1 MRLFFLFVAVAGMM
15 VGAAAPARA
24 QSGALTTTH
33 GTISWGGYTEVP
45 SRSTRK
51 QKVPTFSEANHGMDE
66 QVGWFTLRLAGGAV
80 SQGELANLV
89 YEPFS
94 AADAKMF
101 DASRLPTGPDPRL
114 STGTEMKRPVTRLSL
129 RAARR
134 NPQTGQP
141 ERLVSFDYQY
151 VPDGKNAAAR
161 STGFHTYASHS
172 VLQNGDWY
180 KMGVGESGIYKLD
193 KAALADLGLNT
204 QTLNPRNL
212 HIYGNAMGI
221 LPQASSVRR
230 PDDLAENNVLLVNDN
245 GDGVLD
251 NNEFFL
257 FYSPGPHTWEAQG
270 GVFRHRNNIYTDT
283 AYYFVTVN
291 NTPGRR
297 VAPAPTPAA
306 GATPANI
313 TTFTYRDFLEHDLV
327 NLLHSGRTWVGE
339 GFRPNGTN
347 QFSFSGIPDLVA
359 NAPVKVTSSLVASSF
374 SPSSFRL
381 TLNGATL
388 GTETLR
394 ELSTQSFTAIAR
406 QAVTTWQLAL
416 PNPGTD
422 LNVGLTY
429 SSGDGSAT
437 AYLDYLEINAQRQ
450 LRLSDAQLE
459 FRSLNNIGPNALN
472 QYMLSN
478 STGAVV
484 WDVTNPRRP
493 ASYTLTGGSFLAPAD
508 TLREFVAFL
517 PNGNLTKKPRKF
529 GRVPNQDLHAYTSAD
544 LIIVTYPTFLGQA
557 QRLADHRRTH
567 DNLQTVVVTTPQIY
581 NEYGSGGQDVTAI
594 RDFVKQIYDRSPAGK
609 QMELLLFGDASYD
622 YKSDPYNPE
631 KTEAV
636 WPAWWRNR
644 VPFRNDADFDKFN
657 QNYVPTYESRESF
670 GPFYDGVSYA
680 SDDFYVLLD
689 DDEGEWPEGN
699 SGELLDMGVGRLPVR
714 MPKGQLTDVTQAR
727 EVVDKIISYDSPQSY
742 GKWRNRITL
751 VSDDGEGDLFVGAG
765 SEIVATSLQ
774 RNYPV
779 YNVHKVYLDLYPQ
792 VALSA
797 GQRSPNCERAINQ
810 AVEQGSLIV
819 NYLGHGGPKGWA
831 DEQILTDASVSVL
844 HNPNNLTFFTTGT
857 CDFSYFDNPD
867 FTSGGEKALTDNATG
882 GAIGLFTTTRVV
894 DAGKNATLNQ
904 AYFNRVLQ
912 PINGKMPSI
921 GAIVM
926 MSKNDHHGSVAT
938 YDLNDRN
945 YTLLADPSMTLAYP
959 EQTVVLDSVRQRVRG
974 QWQQADT
981 LQALARV
988 RVHGKVL
995 NGGALNTNFTGQAQV
1010 TIYDKPATVM
1020 TLGDEING
1028 PLGAADGPKPI
1039 VVQESVIYSGQ
1050 ANVVNGMFNLSFVV
1064 PKDINYNVGLGKAS
1078 LYAYDPTRRVDANG
1092 YQLHRVGGAN
1102 SLAPADDT
1110 PPEIRLFMDDESF
1123 AFGGLTAPNTTL
1135 LAFLTDDNGI
1145 NTTGAGIGHD
1155 ITATIDNDVNKQ
1167 LVLNDSYVSNL
1178 GDYRSGKVTNLF
1190 KGLANGP
1197 HSLRLKAWDT
1207 YNNSAEKE
1215 IEFVVATNEKIALDH
1230 VLNYPNPFANSTTFM
1245 FDHNQAGGGDGM
1257 LDVQVQIFTVAG
1269 RLVRTLTA
1277 TLPSSKAHQD
1287 GITWNGRDD
1296 FNDQLARGV
1305 YVYRLSV
1312 RSANNGT
1319 ASKFEKLVILN

>member
-1 MRLFFLFVAVAGMM
+1 MM
-15 VGAAAPARA
+15 VGAVAPARA
-24 QSGALTTTH
+24 QSGALVTTH
-33 GTISWGGYTEVP
+33 GTIRWGGYTEVP
-45 SRSTRK
+45 SLRARK
-51 QKVPTFSEANHGMDE
+51 QRVPTFSEAKHGMDE
-66 QVGWFTLRLAGGAV
+66 QVGWYTLRLAGGAV
-80 SQGELANLV
+80 SQGELTNLV

-94 AADAKMF
+94 ADDAKMF
-101 DASRLPTGPDPRL
+101 DASRLPAGPDPRL

-129 RAARR
+129 RPVRR
-134 NPQTGQP
+134 SPQTGQP

-151 VPDGKNAAAR
+151 APDNKTVAAR
-161 STGFHTYASHS
+161 STGFHNYASSS
-172 VLQNGDWY
+172 VLQTGDWY

-193 KAALADLGLNT
+193 KAALADMGLNT

-221 LPQASSVRR
+221 LPQPSSVRR
-230 PDDLAENNVLLVNDN
+230 PDDLEENNIMFV
-245 GDGVLD
+245 GDGSSTLD
-251 NNEFFL
+251 DGEYFL

-291 NTPGRR
+291 NAPGRR
-297 VAPAPTPAA
+297 VAPAPAAA
-306 GATPANI
+306 GAMPASI
-313 TTFTYRDFLEHDLV
+313 TTFTYRDFVEHDLV
-327 NLLHSGRTWVGE
+327 NLLHSGRTWLGE
-339 GFRPNGTN
+339 GFRPGG
-347 QFSFSGIPDLVA
+347 QAQAFSFSNIPDLVA
-359 NAPVKVTSSLVASSF
+359 NVPVKVTSSLVASSLSASTF
-374 SPSSFRL
+374 QL
-381 TLNGATL
+381 TLNGAAL
-388 GTETLR
+388 GTETIQ
-394 ELSTQSFTAIAR
+394 EISTQAFTPIAK
-406 QAVTTWQLAL
+406 QAVTTRQLAL
-416 PNPGTD
+416 SNPGTE
-422 LNVGLTY
+422 LRVGLTY
-429 SSGDGSAT
+429 NSNDGSANG
-437 AYLDYLEINAQRQ
+437 YLDYLEINAQRN

-459 FRSLNNIGPNALN
+459 FRSLSNIGPNALN
-472 QYMLSN
+472 QYMLAN

-493 ASYTLTGGSFLAPAD
+493 ASYVLNGGSFVAPAD

-529 GRVPNQDLHAYTSAD
+529 GRVPNQNLHALASAD

-567 DNLQTVVVTTPQIY
+567 DNLQAVVVTTAQIY

-622 YKSDPYNPE
+622 YKSDPYNPD
-631 KTEAV
+631 KTDGV

-670 GPFYDGVSYA
+670 APFYGGVSYA

-689 DDEGEWPEGN
+689 DNEGEWPEGN
-699 SGELLDMGVGRLPVR
+699 SSELLDMGVGRLPVR
-714 MPKGQLTDVTQAR
+714 QPKNQLADVTQAR
-727 EVVDKIISYDSPQSY
+727 EMVDKLISYDSPQGY

-751 VSDDGEGDLFVGAG
+751 VSDDGEGDLFVSRG
-765 SEIVATSLQ
+765 SEIVANGIQ

-810 AVEQGSLIV
+810 SVEQGSLIV

-831 DEQILTDASVSVL
+831 DEQILTDASVML
-844 HNPNNLTFFTTGT
+844 LRNPNNFTFFTTGT

-867 FTSGGEKALTDNATG
+867 FTSAGEKALTDNPTG

-894 DAGKNATLNQ
+894 DAGQNATLNE

-912 PINGKMPSI
+912 PINGKMPRI
-921 GAIVM
+921 GTIVM
-926 MSKNDHHGSVAT
+926 MSKNDHHGVGPA

-974 QWQQADT
+974 QWQSADT

-995 NGGALNTNFTGQAQV
+995 NGGALSTNFTGQAQV
-1010 TIYDKPATVM
+1010 TIYDKPGTVM

-1028 PLGAADGPKPI
+1028 PYGAADGPKPI
-1039 VVQESVIYSGQ
+1039 VVQESVIYGGL
-1050 ANVVNGMFNLSFVV
+1050 ANVVNGEFNLTFVV

-1078 LYAYDPTRRVDANG
+1078 LYAYDPARRTDAHG
-1092 YQLHRVGGAN
+1092 YQLKLVGGAD
-1102 SLAPADDT
+1102 SSAPADDT

-1167 LVLNDSYVSNL
+1167 LVLNESYVSSL
-1178 GDYRSGKVTNLF
+1178 GDFRSGKVTNLF
-1190 KGLANGP
+1190 RGLATGP

-1215 IEFVVATNEKIALDH
+1215 IQFVVATNEKLALDH
-1230 VLNYPNPFANSTTFM
+1230 VLNYPNPFANGTTFM
-1245 FDHNQAGGGDGM
+1245 FDHNQAGAEGGM

-1277 TLPSSKAHQD
+1277 SVPSTKAHQD
-1287 GITWNGRDD
+1287 GISWNGRDD
-1296 FNDQLARGV
+1296 FDDQLARGV

-1312 RSANNGT
+1312 RSATNGT